1 MDWRKCADPCNCLT
15 QFRGQPEHNAA
26 RVGAAAASR
35 ARVKS
40 CCVPRKKAAA
50 VTACQ
55 QDNLPS
61 RCRGERSD
69 ADLSVAPR
77 SREALSLFVDEMR
90 ALREQRGWSQAGLAQ
105 SASYSALLIA
115 MVETYQRAPT
125 RGLARALDRAFATP
139 GYAEDAESGD
149 WTFGTFGRL
158 WYKLRTVSFPAS
170 FRPFAEREEEATA
183 LRTFEHSL
191 MPGLLQTQDYAR
203 RPGHQARRD
212 RRRHRGGRSGP
223 HRAAVDP
230 DPRHPAAA
238 AAVGPAGRGHPVPPR
253 RSRPGH
259 AGPARPPDGHVPSA
273 ERDHSGRAVRGGRAQ
288 WAAGRVYS
296 RGPARRANT
305 LPKAASRDLI
315 AKVARERWTA

>member
-1 MDWRKCADPCNCLT
+1 MCEDM
-15 QFRGQPEHNAA
+15 PEL
-26 RVGAAAASR
+26 S
-35 ARVKS
+35 
-40 CCVPRKKAAA
+40 
-50 VTACQ
+50 
-55 QDNLPS
+55 
-61 RCRGERSD
+61 ERD
-69 ADLSVAPR
+69 
-77 SREALSLFVDEMR
+77 REALSLFVDEMR

-105 SASYSALLIA
+105 SASYSASLIA

-158 WYKLRTVSFPAS
+158 WHKLRTVSFPAS

-203 RPGHQARRD
+203 AVLATKPGATDADIEADVADRIARQWILTRDTPPPPRLWVLLDEGILYRPVAPAPVMRDQLDHLTAMSHRPNVTIQVVPYAAGGHSGLLGAFIHAD
-212 RRRHRGGRSGP
+212 LPAAPSIVFMEDASGGRVAEDAS
-223 HRAAVDP
+223 AV
-230 DPRHPAAA
+230 AKVALCFEA
-238 AAVGPAGRGHPVPPR
+238 L
-253 RSRPGH
+253 RSD
-259 AGPARPPDGHVPSA
+259 A
-273 ERDHSGRAVRGGRAQ
+273 
-288 WAAGRVYS
+288 
-296 RGPARRANT
+296 